1 MGLQELQKSWDLE
14 NWVLD
19 LFFRC
24 LDESTAHSIRN
35 ADIVTP
41 VSSSQEA
48 TSEVVREDS
57 NAEHIDDSQ
66 NEGPTNRQAVPEDN
80 SQPQRQPQPQEA
92 WQQNQ
97 TTSPDPLTSN
107 DWYGLFNFTDDYT
120 DVLETSAS
128 QPDALTL
135 QNLEFL
141 YRFL

>member
-1 MGLQELQKSWDLE
+1 ME

-35 ADIVTP
+35 ADIVTT

-57 NAEHIDDSQ
+57 NEEHVDDPQ
-66 NEGPTNRQAVPEDN
+66 NQGSTSRETFPEEN
-80 SQPQRQPQPQEA
+80 SEPQRQTQQQET
-92 WQQNQ
+92 WQRNQ

>member
-1 MGLQELQKSWDLE
+1 E

-41 VSSSQEA
+41 VSSSQET
-48 TSEVVREDS
+48 TSEVVREDN
-57 NAEHIDDSQ
+57 NADHFENS
-66 NEGPTNRQAVPEDN
+66 TSRQAVPEEN
-80 SQPQRQPQPQEA
+80 NQPQPQPQEI

-97 TTSPDPLTSN
+97 ATSPDPLTSN

>member
-1 MGLQELQKSWDLE
+1 ME

-97 TTSPDPLTSN
+97 TTSPDPIISN

>member
-1 MGLQELQKSWDLE
+1 ME

-35 ADIVTP
+35 ADIATP

-97 TTSPDPLTSN
+97 TTSPDPIISN

>member
-1 MGLQELQKSWDLE
+1 M
-14 NWVLD
+14 LD

-41 VSSSQEA
+41 VSSSHEG
-48 TSEVVREDS
+48 TSEVVREGD
-57 NAEHIDDSQ
+57 NADHTDDGQTQASS
-66 NEGPTNRQAVPEDN
+66 RQAIPEET
-80 SQPQRQPQPQEA
+80 SQPQPQPHET

-97 TTSPDPLTSN
+97 TTSPDPLISN
-107 DWYGLFNFTDDYT
+107 DWYGLFNFIDDYT

>member
-1 MGLQELQKSWDLE
+1 ME

-48 TSEVVREDS
+48 ASEVVREDS
-57 NAEHIDDSQ
+57 NTNHADDAQ
-66 NEGPTNRQAVPEDN
+66 TQACRQAVPEESN
-80 SQPQRQPQPQEA
+80 QPEEQPQEA

>member
-48 TSEVVREDS
+48 ASEVVKEDS
-57 NAEHIDDSQ
+57 N
-66 NEGPTNRQAVPEDN
+66 TNHADVAQTQTSRQTVPEDN
-80 SQPQRQPQPQEA
+80 NQPKEQPQEA